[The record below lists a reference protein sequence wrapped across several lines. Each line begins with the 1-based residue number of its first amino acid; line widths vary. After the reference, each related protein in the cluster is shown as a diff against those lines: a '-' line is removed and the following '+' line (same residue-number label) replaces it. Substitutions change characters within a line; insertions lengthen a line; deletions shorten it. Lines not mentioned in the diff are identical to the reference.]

1 MKAILAVA
9 VVMIAVAGT
18 AVFLNFEQNGDPNE
32 RTLSFDIGDAE
43 GDAPGDITALS
54 GTEIVLPG
62 TDARKIHNTFSG
74 WSDGSS
80 VLLPGDTYKLE
91 RDTVLSAVWVADRF
105 HIDYHLNGG
114 SNPDGTAD
122 SYGWGEDYALPIPV
136 RQGYVFTGWYS
147 DGDLTVPLESIDTFS
162 ETGAEAYASWEVS
175 LVGTGITM
183 RLTGVIED
191 VNMWNQPA
199 GTYHTTGSLSFDYVY
214 YEYGMGYYLAR
225 TFTVVSNGNETV
237 NEDGYWSEDVSDRVW
252 EVEDDTVVITTDFG
266 DIECSVWTTVG
277 ANYTETQYIG
287 VEGGEL
293 YRIVSITRTTVF
305 SGIYPVQRTETDTY
319 DLIEQRTFDAS
330 SYYTLEVYED
340 LGITVTGDEFTVAGS
355 VLSLKATASDGYKF
369 AGWYDSQGR
378 LLSGSDTYVPEG
390 GRLLSDITLYA
401 KNNKEYDEP
410 FELDSGMS
418 RTITLNRDLT
428 DIEWRVAHVCE
439 RSADAVSQPYYV
451 REGTG
456 STYHLDSAGRY
467 TVTYSGK
474 ASDGSTVRG
483 QYDILACG
491 NYRFSW
497 DYKGNTY
504 TVSLCVSL
512 DDYNAYG
519 SSDARRTSGNEEQ
532 MRALVTYDDGYVRQL
547 AQQFDVLGAGMDRL
561 GKANLLLS
569 YVQAIPYMYDSD
581 LNGRDE
587 YWKFPL
593 ETIIDGAGDCEDTSI
608 LFCAVAKAMG
618 YDTALMTLYASTV
631 PGSIGA
637 QNHCVSLVSVE
648 GETGYGAYTT
658 VGDVGYYFC
667 ETTSMGHAVGSNPWA
682 SVRNAKIATIV

>member
-9 VVMIAVAGT
+9 VAMIAVAGT

-43 GDAPGDITALS
+43 GDAPGDIAAIS

-80 VLLPGDTYKLE
+80 TYQPGDTYKLE
-91 RDTVLSAVWVADRF
+91 KNTELRAVWVADRF
-105 HIDYHLNGG
+105 PIAYHLNGG
-114 SNPDGTAD
+114 TNPDGTAD
-122 SYGWGEDYALPIPV
+122 SYGWDEAYVLPVPV
-136 RQGYVFTGWYS
+136 RDGYVFTGWYS
-147 DGDLTVPLESIDTFS
+147 DEGLETPLENIDTCS
-162 ETGAEAYASWEVS
+162 EAGVEAYASWEVS

-183 RLTGVIED
+183 RLTGTIQD
-191 VNMWNQPA
+191 VNMWNQSS
-199 GTYHTTGSLSFDYVY
+199 TYTTSGSLSFDYVY

-225 TFTVVSNGNETV
+225 TFVVSVNGNENVTD
-237 NEDGYWSEDVSDRVW
+237 DGYWSNDVSDRVW
-252 EVEDDTVVITTDFG
+252 EKSEDTVTITTEFG
-266 DIECSVWTTVG
+266 DIECNVWTNTG
-277 ANYTETQYIG
+277 TSYTETQYIG
-287 VEGGEL
+287 VEDGEL
-293 YRIVSITRTTVF
+293 YRIVNVSRTTVM
-305 SGIYPVQRTETDTY
+305 SGFYPVQRTETNTY
-319 DLIEQRTFDAS
+319 DLTERRTFDAS
-330 SYYTLEVYED
+330 SYYGLEVYED
-340 LGITVTGDEFTVAGS
+340 CGIDVTGDEFPVSGAR
-355 VLSLKATASDGYKF
+355 LSLKATASEGYRF

-378 LLSGSDTYVPEG
+378 LLSASDTYVPAG

-401 KNNKEYDEP
+401 RNTSECDEP
-410 FELDSGMS
+410 FELDSSMS
-418 RTITLNRDLT
+418 RTIASNRELT
-428 DIEWRVAHVCE
+428 DVKWRVSHISE
-439 RSADAVSQPYYV
+439 RSAGAVSQPYYV
-451 REGTG
+451 MEGTG
-456 STYHLDSAGRY
+456 NAYHLDSAGRY

-491 NYRFSW
+491 NYSFSW
-497 DYKGNTY
+497 DYKSSTY
-504 TVSLCVSL
+504 TVSLRISL
-512 DDYNAYG
+512 DDYNAYS
-519 SSDARRTSGNEEQ
+519 SSDARRTSGSEDQ
-532 MRALVTYDDGYVRQL
+532 MRALVTYDDRYVKEL
-547 AQQFDVLGAGMDRL
+547 AHQFDVLGAGMDRL

-593 ETIIDGAGDCEDTSI
+593 ETITDGAGDCEDTSI
-608 LFCAVAKAMG
+608 LFCAIAKAMG
-618 YDTALMTLYASTV
+618 YDTALMTLHASSM

-648 GETGYGAYTT
+648 GETGYGVYTT

-667 ETTSMGHAVGSNPWA
+667 ETTSMGHDVGANPWA
-682 SVRNAKIATIV
+682 SVRNTKIAVIV